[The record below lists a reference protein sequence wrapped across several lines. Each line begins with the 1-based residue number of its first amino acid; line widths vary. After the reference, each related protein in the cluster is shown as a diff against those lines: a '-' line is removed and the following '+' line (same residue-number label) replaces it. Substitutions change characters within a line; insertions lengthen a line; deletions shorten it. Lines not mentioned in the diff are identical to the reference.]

1 MGLPKNVYKMF
12 EDIVGPEYISD
23 REYIL
28 AAYRHPLPNMPQ
40 KPVSPE
46 AIVLPGNT
54 EEVQKIVQLCNKY
67 KIKYIPIVS
76 GAWFDAYP
84 TQPGTIILDLKRM
97 NKILEINEE
106 DCYAVIEP
114 GVRHGQLKTELM
126 KRGLSYPVVCAGPA
140 CSVLTSFACFSGDH
154 MMQWSSSRTNRYLL
168 GAEWV
173 LPTGEVLKVGSLGYG
188 AGWFC
193 PDGPGPSL
201 RGLLKGYVG
210 WGGRLGVVT
219 KVAIGLDA
227 WKCAEEI
234 PFEGRSPSYRVRIQ
248 DCARIPGCFKTFI
261 FKFPSLDNVRDAII
275 EIGKA
280 EIGFAV
286 LKFFYATAGLLM
298 TESANEFWELWNSC
312 LLQKEMALALWIYL
326 ATWSPEEMSYE
337 ERVLMDIIKETGGEP
352 IDESLRLKWQESVDF
367 FFLNSFVQR
376 TARLGGGWMPLM
388 LSADS
393 VFHMFEAAK
402 KIPEFLN
409 DFIAKG
415 LILKAPD
422 NFQIVPMEYGHLAH
436 IELIIFYD
444 RNLPES
450 QKIPIYVINKSLETQ
465 IKYGYHTHMPPG
477 TGPGIEKLGSLYS
490 NYHIWVTKIKKAF
503 DPNEVSGL

>member
-1 MGLPKNVYKMF
+1 MASV
-12 EDIVGPEYISD
+12 VGNHLYLGFAGVDWRFGIAP
-23 REYIL
+23 RNIL
-28 AAYRHPLPNMPQ
+28 A
-40 KPVSPE
+40 V
-46 AIVLPGNT
+46 
-54 EEVQKIVQLCNKY
+54 
-67 KIKYIPIVS
+67 
-76 GAWFDAYP
+76 
-84 TQPGTIILDLKRM
+84 
-97 NKILEINEE
+97 
-106 DCYAVIEP
+106 
-114 GVRHGQLKTELM
+114 
-126 KRGLSYPVVCAGPA
+126 
-140 CSVLTSFACFSGDH
+140 
-154 MMQWSSSRTNRYLL
+154 
-168 GAEWV
+168 EWI
-173 LPTGEVLKVGSLGYG
+173 LPTGEKIYLGSKGSPG
-188 AGWFC
+188 AGWIWGE
-193 PDGPGPSL
+193 GPGPDL
-201 RGLLKGYVG
+201 RGLLRGL
-210 WGGRLGVVT
+210 LGVSCGLGIVT

-261 FKFPSLDNVRDAII
+261 FKFPSLDNVRDAVI
-275 EIGKA
+275 EIGRA

-298 TESANEFWELWNSC
+298 TESANEFWELWNSG

-393 VFHMFEAAK
+393 VSHMFEAAK

-450 QKIPIYVINKSLETQ
+450 QKIPIHVINKSLETQ
-465 IKYGYHTHMPPG
+465 IKYGYHTHMPPR
-477 TGPGIEKLGSLYS
+477 TGPGIEKLGPLYS
-490 NYHIWVTKIKKAF
+490 NYHIWATKIKKAF
-503 DPNEVSGL
+503 DPNEVSGS